1 MGNKWTAISRLL
13 IGRPANAIKNHWNS
27 TLKRRVGQAE
37 SARRKR
43 AYSEV
48 LLAPTTDLLG
58 HAEVHH
64 PNAVSGSA
72 QASRATLS
80 STVALGLPTN
90 ASTSTSNLSPHAQLF
105 ASYGAQLLNPTPG
118 FHPQFG
124 GVTGSTA
131 THNAR
136 SSANNTNAPLPRAT
150 SPQTVA
156 APSLPALPTA
166 TASSLSPL
174 ATGGLVQGVTSAEAS
189 INSYAGAN
197 MTEEEALIAESM
209 PTPKRRKLAENIEV
223 SKDLNDRM
231 DEINAQGPTQVPVS
245 PSSSDSNTTP
255 IPDSHA
261 TTPNS
266 SVSSATTYSGHHY
279 LHSTPHHMTSIKE
292 EHGEYLPSCYQ
303 VAAADPNTVYPT
315 VALSQAVYYAHP
327 MTGHDQSGGHPMMPS
342 SSMSAGSGAHGYAY
356 SSYDRSYA
364 MSSES
369 AHWNNA
375 NNHRSPSLPNV
386 PQYQHYATASGPTAY
401 SNASYNQTYSGPVVS
416 SAPAL
421 TQSFSNNAPS
431 SSHGWTAEAF
441 LSNPINSSGSF
452 GTFSGADPTLNAILS
467 ASTGEDSFLM
477 PHHLL
482 RASANNTAIMSSGDA
497 HFASL

>member
-48 LLAPTTDLLG
+48 LLAPSTDLMG
-58 HAEVHH
+58 HADVHH
-64 PNAVSGSA
+64 PNGVSGSV
-72 QASRATLS
+72 QAARATLS
-80 STVALGLPTN
+80 STVALGLPPNAT
-90 ASTSTSNLSPHAQLF
+90 ASTSTLSPHAQLF

-136 SSANNTNAPLPRAT
+136 SSTNNTNAPLPRAT
-150 SPQTVA
+150 SPQTVG
-156 APSLPALPTA
+156 APSLPTLPTA
-166 TASSLSPL
+166 TAASTSL
-174 ATGGLVQGVTSAEAS
+174 ATTTSHAS
-189 INSYAGAN
+189 EGSYNSYAGAN
-197 MTEEEALIAESM
+197 LTEEEAQIAESM
-209 PTPKRRKLAENIEV
+209 PSAKRRKLTENMEV

-231 DEINAQGPTQVPVS
+231 DEIQAYPTQVPVS

-255 IPDSHA
+255 IPESHA
-261 TTPNS
+261 STPNS
-266 SVSSATTYSGHHY
+266 SVSSATAYTGPHY
-279 LHSTPHHMTSIKE
+279 LHSTSSMMPIKE
-292 EHGEYLPSCYQ
+292 EQGEYHPSCYQ
-303 VAAADPNTVYPT
+303 VAAADSNMSYPT

-327 MTGHDQSGGHPMMPS
+327 MPSHDQSGGTSHGHPMSS
-342 SSMSAGSGAHGYAY
+342 SSMSTSSGSNSYGY
-356 SSYDRSYA
+356 SLSYDRSYA
-364 MSSES
+364 MNSETSS
-369 AHWNNA
+369 HWNN
-375 NNHRSPSLPNV
+375 NSHRSHSLPNV
-386 PQYQHYATASGPTAY
+386 PQYQHYSASSGPTAY
-401 SNASYNQTYSGPVVS
+401 GSASYSQAYSGPMIS

-421 TQSFSNNAPS
+421 TQSFSNYAPS
-431 SSHGWTAEAF
+431 SYGWTAEAF
-441 LSNPINSSGSF
+441 LANPINSSGSF
-452 GTFSGADPTLNAILS
+452 GTFSGVDPTLNSILS

-477 PHHLL
+477 PPHLL
-482 RASANNTAIMSSGDA
+482 RASTNRNAILSSGDA